1 VHSNLKEEVMK
12 KIISIIGGLFLLSAS
27 ITPVMAFEGQFN
39 PKEALKVN
47 HHPTLVPT
55 SVKAGA

>member
-1 VHSNLKEEVMK
+1 MK

-27 ITPVMAFEGQFN
+27 IMPVMAFEGQFN

-55 SVKAGA
+55 SVKAGD